1 MIFLFLKIDMFLKFI
16 KKVEEG
22 IHFLGFL
29 PLFLLEPK
37 EDTLHPY
44 IEK

>member
-22 IHFLGFL
+22 IPFMDSF
-29 PLFLLEPK
+29 
-37 EDTLHPY
+37 PY
-44 IEK
+44 FN